1 MGMVLEPHLQS
12 VTHILS
18 SPLSRCLESACLTFK
33 SAIEEGVKVCA
44 VPELQSMG
52 ILPNGTG
59 LSLGRLKERYEET
72 AVRGRYGNLVQNG
85 TNTKTFRQGGKDTRN
100 FKGQIHFRFM
110 CEDWNNPEEKR
121 DGTDGRYVGIAS
133 RLGFIR
139 GFLKGLQIGSRGRER
154 LEVAV
159 VTHSSLI
166 REWVVDGTAAPNNF
180 PLWILL
186 ISFVA
191 QRSGKPMSSVLGS
204 TTFARMDIPR

>member
-1 MGMVLEPHLQS
+1 
-12 VTHILS
+12 
-18 SPLSRCLESACLTFK
+18 
-33 SAIEEGVKVCA
+33 VKVCA

-59 LSLGRLKERYEET
+59 LSLGKLKDSYEET
-72 AVRGRYGNLVQNG
+72 AVRGRYGDSVQNG
-85 TNTKTFRQGGKDTRN
+85 TNTRTFRQGEKDTRN
-100 FKGQIHFRFM
+100 FKEQIDFRFM

-121 DGTDGRYVGIAS
+121 DGTDGRYGGIAS

-154 LEVAV
+154 LEVVV

-166 REWVVDGTAAPNNF
+166 REWVVDGTAAPNHC

-191 QRSGKPMSSVLGS
+191 QRSGKLVSSVLGS
-204 TTFARMDIPR
+204 TTFVRMDIPR

>member
-1 MGMVLEPHLQS
+1 
-12 VTHILS
+12 
-18 SPLSRCLESACLTFK
+18 
-33 SAIEEGVKVCA
+33 
-44 VPELQSMG
+44 MG

-59 LSLGRLKERYEET
+59 LSLGRLKERYEEI
-72 AVRGRYGNLVQNG
+72 AVRGRYGNSVQNG
-85 TNTKTFRQGGKDTRN
+85 TNTRTFRRGEKDTGN
-100 FKGQIHFRFM
+100 FKGQIDFRFM

-139 GFLKGLQIGSRGRER
+139 GFLKGLQTGSRGRER